1 MKLITLISIIQPPCY
16 TANGNAKC
24 IAFSHTENVAT
35 VITHSLTHRGQLL
48 SLYNSITTMCMQVSE
63 GSFVSSSQP
72 KEGSR
77 LSVTQANQN
86 VTNDVPREKPE
97 VCRHVFSQAAARQQN
112 ERLLGSEQNP
122 QI

>member
-1 MKLITLISIIQPPCY
+1 
-16 TANGNAKC
+16 
-24 IAFSHTENVAT
+24 
-35 VITHSLTHRGQLL
+35 
-48 SLYNSITTMCMQVSE
+48 MCMQARD

-77 LSVTQANQN
+77 LSITQANQN

-112 ERLLGSEQNP
+112 ERLLGSEQNL